1 MTTDRLTKGQA
12 LILAAAVLPM
22 VATGAAGAVG
32 TYTNIV
38 AEFGRKETALG
49 IVAAGEGLALVLALV
64 MVGLTMLGQPSPA
77 PVRAGLWAVPIAAA
91 AVGLALADTTTE
103 AVIYGMSPMGMC
115 VSAEGLGLLARRI
128 VIHRTGVDMEAQRR
142 NAATMQRLAYHR
154 ARAAKHPSKRV
165 RWYSE
170 RISWRL
176 ARKVGAGDAELGV
189 HLVQVQRTRMS
200 AGADAAL
207 AGMLT
212 AHPADAFE
220 TVVAEAVAIAA
231 PQPDAPSPAPQPPS
245 LPPAQPAP
253 RPDAPA
259 SAAGQGTNAVRELH
273 DADADAALLD
283 AALRLNETALA
294 STGRP
299 ASLRLLQAELR
310 IGQKRAQRI
319 QAQLPRSA

>member
-1 MTTDRLTKGQA
+1 VTTRTLTGGQIG
-12 LILAAAVLPM
+12 ILAAAAIPM
-22 VATGAAGAVG
+22 VATGAAGAIG

-38 AEFGRKETALG
+38 AEFGRAATALG

-77 PVRAGLWAVPIAAA
+77 PVRIGLWAVPIAAA
-91 AVGLALADTTTE
+91 IVGLSLADTLTE

-128 VIHRTGVDMEAQRR
+128 VVHRTGVDMEAQRR

-154 ARAAKHPSKRV
+154 ARAAKHPSQRV

-176 ARKVGAGDAELGV
+176 ARRVGVGDAELGV
-189 HLVQVQRTRMS
+189 HLVQAQRNRMS

-212 AHPADAFE
+212 APAADAFD
-220 TVVAEAVAIAA
+220 TVASEAVAIAG
-231 PQPDAPSPAPQPPS
+231 PQPDAVPAAPAAPS
-245 LPPAQPAP
+245 LPPAQPPTEPSA
-253 RPDAPA
+253 AA
-259 SAAGQGTNAVRELH
+259 SAAGHATDAVRELH
-273 DADADAALLD
+273 DADADAQLLD
-283 AALRLNETALA
+283 AARALNADALA
-294 STGRP
+294 TTGRP

-310 IGQKRAQRI
+310 IGQRRAQRI
-319 QAQLPRSA
+319 QAQLPKSA

>member
-1 MTTDRLTKGQA
+1 MTTRTLTKGQIG
-12 LILAAAVLPM
+12 ILAAAAIPM
-22 VATGAAGAVG
+22 VATGAAGAYG
-32 TYTNIV
+32 TYTNIK
-38 AEFGRKETALG
+38 AEFGRAETALG

-77 PVRAGLWAVPIAAA
+77 PVRIGLWAVPIAAS
-91 AVGLALADTTTE
+91 AVGLALADTLTE

-128 VIHRTGVDMEAQRR
+128 VVHRTGVDMEAQRR

-176 ARKVGAGDAELGV
+176 ARKVGVGDAELGV
-189 HLVQVQRTRMS
+189 HLVQAQRNRMS

-212 AHPADAFE
+212 APAADAFD
-220 TVVAEAVAIAA
+220 VVAAEAVAVAG
-231 PQPDAPSPAPQPPS
+231 PQPDAAPAVPAAPA
-245 LPPAQPAP
+245 LPPAQPASEP
-253 RPDAPA
+253 SAAA
-259 SAAGQGTNAVRELH
+259 SAAGHGPDAVRELH
-273 DADADAALLD
+273 DADADAQLLE

-294 STGRP
+294 ETGRVVP
-299 ASLRLLQAELR
+299 LRTLQSELR
-310 IGQKRAQRI
+310 IGQRRAQRI
-319 QAQLPRSA
+319 QAQLPKSA